1 MPSLTKT
8 GEWFVYYNISIQLLF
23 LLGSSSS
30 KLSCSSC
37 LQLCGITI
45 TSIYGYIQDRRRR
58 RSSILLELYS
68 SLVRHFFTPITQLY
82 SCPMRE
88 KLLRI
93 ICFFVFFFNP
103 FPPKCSLDLFTPL
116 LLLHIVPITQIESCI
131 RDVSIGF
138 I

>member
-30 KLSCSSC
+30 KLSF

-58 RSSILLELYS
+58 SSILLEFYS

-88 KLLRI
+88 IVTYNLFFA
-93 ICFFVFFFNP
+93 FFVNP
-103 FPPKCSLDLFTPL
+103 CPPKCSLELFTPPHSPYYTNRIL
-116 LLLHIVPITQIESCI
+116 YTWCFNRFNLI
-131 RDVSIGF
+131 
-138 I
+138 